1 MYSLNTYQTLEFN
14 VCLSIEHLI
23 LQKKIAKDTYFL
35 IEIHFQDQGYQLE
48 ENWLINEGSVYYSF
62 NKYLDPMVG

>member
-1 MYSLNTYQTLEFN
+1 MSVSLLNTWFY
-14 VCLSIEHLI
+14 
-23 LQKKIAKDTYFL
+23 KKKTAKDTYFL

-62 NKYLDPMVG
+62 NKHLDPMVE